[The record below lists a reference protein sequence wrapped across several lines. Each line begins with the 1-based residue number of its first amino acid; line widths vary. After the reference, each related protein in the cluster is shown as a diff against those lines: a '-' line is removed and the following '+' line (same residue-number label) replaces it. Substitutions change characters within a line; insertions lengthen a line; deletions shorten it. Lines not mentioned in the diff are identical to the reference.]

1 MRIAK
6 NLPSCKNY
14 FNKNQIYFNK
24 FIPNKYLDIKYFSDS
39 QKSEDVKIS
48 GDQKPETSNLSID
61 QIKIEQLEKD
71 LKEMKDKVLRSLAEE
86 ENVRRIAK
94 RDVEN
99 AKAYA
104 NSSFAKSLL
113 DVADNLDL
121 ALVAAKTDKPKNSI
135 DSMDNRTSV
144 KDSDLLKNL
153 IEGVEATNKGL
164 LKAFSQFGI
173 IKVIY
178 LNIIISYILFIF
190 FNHCLLL

>member
-6 NLPSCKNY
+6 NLASCKNY
-14 FNKNQIYFNK
+14 FNKNQIYCNR
-24 FIPNKYLDIKYFSDS
+24 FIPNKYLIIKYFSDS
-39 QKSEDVKIS
+39 QKSEDVKNS
-48 GDQKPETSNLSID
+48 DDQKPETSNLSID

-173 IKVIY
+173 IKVV
-178 LNIIISYILFIF
+178 NLFI
-190 FNHCLLL
+190 